1 MVRQAVAVFAVMMLL
16 TGVSGPGA
24 FAREIYR
31 WVDENG
37 VVNFS
42 SEAPPEGSEAV
53 ETVNIEDPVSS
64 AGDADDD
71 IYNIEATAGRTQAL
85 RDDMQERRDKLRA
98 ERLERERI
106 AAQQPVR
113 TQNQSVRWGYPW
125 YGNYPILPQPPI
137 EPQPPLR
144 PEPYPTVPFRPP
156 GGAAPGAGPNR

>member
-1 MVRQAVAVFAVMMLL
+1 MVRKPIAVFTCMMLL
-16 TGVSGPGA
+16 TGIASPDA

-42 SEAPPEGSEAV
+42 SEAPSEEAGEV
-53 ETVNIEDPVSS
+53 ETVSIEDPVRNT
-64 AGDADDD
+64 GDED
-71 IYNIEATAGRTQAL
+71 IYNIEATAERTQAL
-85 RDDMQERRDKLRA
+85 RDDMEERRDKLRA
-98 ERLERERI
+98 DRLERERI

-113 TQNQSVRWGYPW
+113 TQNQAVRWGYPW